1 MSLRSIIQRI
11 EALKAPAQ
19 RSLESLRTAHVDGGE
34 RFELFNAG
42 VKNDIP
48 HFGLFP
54 RDLLTTALMLREPR
68 LLEQTIRFCT
78 HTIGCHRNPN
88 TGEEPGRVLHEWN
101 RVERDGLLSHYNAA
115 ETSQLFLIAVCLFG
129 RLRPEEGRSVLR
141 AQRIEIESAGEYV
154 LSHIRDGLF
163 LEDPSNCGATRYF
176 ARATYWK
183 DSHIPGRKTLD
194 YPVAYTL
201 VQAQTV
207 AALRSL
213 AGLTASLDLKWQPE
227 KIEDVARSLTR
238 SIWSRLWDEDSNY
251 PLIALDRGKPVAGIS
266 SDALHMLAYLEPGD
280 IPPAHLAAIESV
292 SVQLETK
299 YGYRSYAPYQIDYN
313 ADAYHLGSIWPYE
326 QALIAEGAKRFNLE
340 DVFWKSA
347 RVLRALEQLGFPEYI
362 IWDERRL
369 CGGGCEIQLWTCAV
383 PGAFERLLQEH
394 SEERPGDPFRR
405 EAG

>member
-1 MSLRSIIQRI
+1 MVQRI
-11 EALKAPAQ
+11 EAVKAPAQ
-19 RSLESLRTAHVDGGE
+19 RSLERLRMTHVDRGE

-42 VKNDIP
+42 IKNGIP

-68 LLEQTIRFCT
+68 LLEQTIRFCA
-78 HTIGCHRNPN
+78 HTIGRRRNPS

-115 ETSQLFLIAVCLFG
+115 ETSQLFLIAARLFD

-141 AQRIEIESAGEYV
+141 AQRSEIESAGDYV

-163 LEDPSNCGATRYF
+163 LEDPSNCGASRYF
-176 ARATYWK
+176 AMATYWK
-183 DSHIPGRKTLD
+183 DSHVPGRKALD

-227 KIEDVARSLTR
+227 KIEGVAQQLIRSV
-238 SIWSRLWDEDSNY
+238 WSRLWDEDSNY
-251 PLIALDRGKPVAGIS
+251 PLIALDRGRPVAGIS

-280 IPPAHLAAIESV
+280 IPPAYLTAIESV

-299 YGYRSYAPYQIDYN
+299 YGYRSYAPCQIDYS

-326 QALIAEGAKRFNLE
+326 QALIAEGAERFGLE
-340 DVFWKSA
+340 GVFWKSA

-369 CGGGCEIQLWTCAV
+369 CGGGCEVQLWTCAV
-383 PGAFERLLQEH
+383 PGAFERLLQMY
-394 SEERPGDPFRR
+394 SQDRQGGPFRR
-405 EAG
+405 EAE